1 MNAEKSLE
9 STALILG
16 DFLPYRLHNA
26 AEKVS
31 LAFSRIY
38 KDRHGLNRPEW
49 RVLAILAQFP
59 KSTATEIG
67 QRASM
72 HKTQV
77 SRAVSVLEAR
87 KWLCRRADSDDRR
100 VEWLELTKTGR
111 ARFAALSE
119 LARSF
124 EDELIAI
131 LGPDASRHLAAALD
145 RIEMVD
151 MQAGIRSKPRM
162 AQSATR

>member
-49 RVLAILAQFP
+49 RVLTNHCF
-59 KSTATEIG
+59 S
-67 QRASM
+67 
-72 HKTQV
+72 
-77 SRAVSVLEAR
+77 
-87 KWLCRRADSDDRR
+87 
-100 VEWLELTKTGR
+100 
-111 ARFAALSE
+111 
-119 LARSF
+119 
-124 EDELIAI
+124 
-131 LGPDASRHLAAALD
+131 
-145 RIEMVD
+145 
-151 MQAGIRSKPRM
+151 
-162 AQSATR
+162 